1 MGDKNHLDSEIKS
14 VESTITDLIGD
25 VNGDG
30 KINARDAKLVLQYF
44 NGKTEFTEEQKAK
57 ADVNGD
63 GKINARDAKLILQ
76 IFNGK

>member
-1 MGDKNHLDSEIKS
+1 MIIEL
-14 VESTITDLIGD
+14 GD
-25 VNGDG
+25 VNGDE

-44 NGKTEFTEEQKAK
+44 NGKVEFTEKQKAK

-63 GKINARDAKLILQ
+63 SKINARDAKLILQ

>member
-44 NGKTEFTEEQKAK
+44 NGKVELTEEQKAK